1 MNKRASEVLWDQL
14 PVYFR
19 PVMEFQEIVK
29 AHSHGVDQVNAWMIR
44 MRDNFYIGRCDEQT
58 LIYYEELL
66 GINRN
71 RSLSL
76 EERRSVVLMRYNRRS
91 LYTLPMLKGMPQA
104 YHSHGIPLPTSCTR
118 PRAHHHLNSFTMTC
132 TIANGISIPPSLHTR
147 PGHAAPS
154 SL

>member
-91 LYTLPMLKGMPQA
+91 LYTLPMLKGMLEAAVGRDHYSVNCSYGNYQLTITLK
-104 YHSHGIPLPTSCTR
+104 GDTR
-118 PRAHHHLNSFTMTC
+118 GTGSSRVV
-132 TIANGISIPPSLHTR
+132 
-147 PGHAAPS
+147 PS
-154 SL
+154 SQETFYGVPGK

>member
-44 MRDNFYIGRCDEQT
+44 MRDNFYIASCDEQT
-58 LIYYEELL
+58 LMYYEKLL
-66 GINRN
+66 GINKN

-76 EERRSVVLMRYNRRS
+76 EERRYIVLMR
-91 LYTLPMLKGMPQA
+91 
-104 YHSHGIPLPTSCTR
+104 
-118 PRAHHHLNSFTMTC
+118 
-132 TIANGISIPPSLHTR
+132 
-147 PGHAAPS
+147 
-154 SL
+154 